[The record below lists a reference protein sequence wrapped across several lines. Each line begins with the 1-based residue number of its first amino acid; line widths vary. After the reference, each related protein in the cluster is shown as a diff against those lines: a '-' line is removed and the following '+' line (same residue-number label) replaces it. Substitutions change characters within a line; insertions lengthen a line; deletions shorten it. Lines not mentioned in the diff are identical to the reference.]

1 MPSDSGPNANT
12 VPVDGAE
19 EVQDESGTSQD
30 SGATVDSDSD
40 SNPGSISVAI
50 AGIGA
55 DDDHAATDLWN
66 RYFQRLGTYAK
77 KKIFPRLLR
86 HFDEDDIANSTFMAL
101 VKGLR
106 ESRFDKVTNR
116 DELWQMMTII
126 ASRKIANATKFFDRQ
141 KRGGGKVK
149 GESVFGESGIYSVA
163 DMVSHVFSE
172 NEYDQFEKICDEL
185 LCGISDERTRQVA
198 VLRLQGYSIAEIAE
212 KLGVAPRTIDR
223 ELALIR
229 EFWNESLEE

>member
-1 MPSDSGPNANT
+1 M
-12 VPVDGAE
+12 
-19 EVQDESGTSQD
+19 GT
-30 SGATVDSDSD
+30 TSDSD
-40 SNPGSISVAI
+40 SNPGSISIAI

-55 DDDHAATDLWN
+55 DDGHAATDLWN

-163 DMVSHVFSE
+163 DMVNHVFSE

-185 LCGISDERTRQVA
+185 LCGISDKRTRQVA

-223 ELALIR
+223 ELAMIR